1 MHTRHFHGLLSARQN
16 VHVDI
21 VGNAV
26 VFDADDAD
34 DADPYVCLHINY
46 NKMEKGSWEK
56 VHMLRTAPIHTVPSC
71 C

>member
-26 VFDADDAD
+26 VLDADDAD
-34 DADPYVCLHINY
+34 DADPYVCTHKL
-46 NKMEKGSWEK
+46 
-56 VHMLRTAPIHTVPSC
+56 
-71 C
+71 